1 MDKKL
6 NKNYIDETPL
16 DDYEKELKEFLDKG
30 EFVSVKNF
38 EARKKMFQEAAKN
51 FLELRK
57 TKRITLRVKNEDII
71 KVKAKAKRVNIPYQ
85 RLLNALI
92 HKFAEGETSINI

>member
-1 MDKKL
+1 MNKKQ
-6 NKNYIDETPL
+6 KKDYFDEFPL
-16 DDYEKELKEFLDKG
+16 DDYEKELKEFLEKG
-30 EFVSVKNF
+30 KFVPVKNF
-38 EARKKMFQEAAKN
+38 EKRKKDLQEAAKN
-51 FLELRK
+51 FLELQK

-71 KVKAKAKRVNIPYQ
+71 KVKARAKKVNIPYQ

>member
-1 MDKKL
+1 MKKIDPF
-6 NKNYIDETPL
+6 KNLVLDEEEQQIEAAL
-16 DDYEKELKEFLDKG
+16 ERG
-30 EFVSVKNF
+30 EYVSVKNF
-38 EARKKMFQEAAKN
+38 DKRKRELEEAAKN

-92 HKFAEGETSINI
+92 HKYAEGETSINI